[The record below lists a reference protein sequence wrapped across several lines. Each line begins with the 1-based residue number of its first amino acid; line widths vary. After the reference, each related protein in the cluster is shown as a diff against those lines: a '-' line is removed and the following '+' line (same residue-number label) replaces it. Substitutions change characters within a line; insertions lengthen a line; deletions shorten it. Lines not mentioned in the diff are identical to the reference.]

1 MSYKLYSILNQALV
15 KKGYDNGQKIL
26 LTRTA
31 QRNAWCP
38 QFSVSTSTQL
48 WSFDSDYILAGL
60 LSNAEFSAGKR
71 PHSRRLCRS
80 ISFQLNSPF

>member
-31 QRNAWCP
+31 QRKRP
-38 QFSVSTSTQL
+38 QFPCLCPPNSGLRT
-48 WSFDSDYILAGL
+48 FDSDHILARH
-60 LSNAEFSAGKR
+60 LSNVEFSAGK
-71 PHSRRLCRS
+71 
-80 ISFQLNSPF
+80 